1 MKKYLVLLAAAA
13 LAFVGCSKEVATGD
27 ATYSF
32 EVSADQVATKAVID
46 NDGAGVN
53 VNRFVMEVYLVK
65 NGNLQIFDRQV
76 KAPTATSPAKT
87 TFTLTLVKDQ
97 EYKVLFWADK
107 ANADLSDLYY
117 DTADLRQV
125 KVAGVNFTINDDKL
139 DAFSKAE
146 TITKDE
152 STQGFTK
159 SIKLTRPFAQL
170 NFITKDIKQLVEN
183 AERSGNWEFI
193 PTNVKLE
200 YYAFHQFDVLN
211 QKASE
216 PALVSKTAPV
226 YSTAGVATKPEQ
238 FTLGMSYLMTMTGE
252 AEVRDLVKMTVL
264 AGTYELTT
272 LEVPNVPFQRNYRTN
287 IIGNL
292 ITSTDQFVVEI
303 DPVWNTPENQIS
315 YVAPGI
321 ADHGNNQWVIESE
334 LGFQNLGLAFSSLSV
349 NYPNTLT
356 INATLGRN
364 LDFAG
369 LNWVVNDLK
378 GQSYVSLVLDGDG
391 KTISNLVL
399 SGEYDRLGMFNNI
412 GCVGDQYG
420 GHMTIKNLTVKDCSF
435 TSTKAGSYVG
445 VFGANASSIYYQDVT
460 IDGCTVKSTKYVGGL
475 VAYDAHG
482 SSTPQIVGVTV
493 KNCVLSA
500 VAESGSTS
508 AGAYYG
514 YTQCPH
520 YLKDCASTDNT
531 ITGVYAGAY
540 YGNLNATGTFNNC
553 TVNGVVATT
562 QAEVDG
568 RPNLGSAVF
577 E

>member
-1 MKKYLVLLAAAA
+1 MKKYLVLLAVAA
-13 LAFVGCSKEVATGD
+13 LALVGCNKEVATGD

-32 EVSADQVATKAVID
+32 EVSADQVATKAAID
-46 NDGAGVN
+46 NDGAGAN

-65 NGNLQIFDRQV
+65 NGDLQIFDRQV
-76 KAPTATSPAKT
+76 KAPSATSPAKT

-125 KVAGVNFTINDDKL
+125 KVAGVNFTINDDKF

-170 NFITKDIKQLVEN
+170 NFITKDIAKLVEN

-200 YYAFHQFDVLN
+200 YYAFQQFDVLN

-216 PALVSKTAPV
+216 PSLVSVTAPV
-226 YSTAGVATKPEQ
+226 YSSASVASKPEQ

-272 LEVPNVPFQRNYRTN
+272 LEVSNVPFQRNYRTN

-303 DPVWNTPENQIS
+303 DPVWT
-315 YVAPGI
+315 
-321 ADHGNNQWVIESE
+321 GNKDVE
-334 LGFQNLGLAFSSLSV
+334 LN
-349 NYPNTLT
+349 
-356 INATLGRN
+356 
-364 LDFAG
+364 
-369 LNWVVNDLK
+369 
-378 GQSYVSLVLDGDG
+378 
-391 KTISNLVL
+391 
-399 SGEYDRLGMFNNI
+399 
-412 GCVGDQYG
+412 
-420 GHMTIKNLTVKDCSF
+420 
-435 TSTKAGSYVG
+435 
-445 VFGANASSIYYQDVT
+445 
-460 IDGCTVKSTKYVGGL
+460 
-475 VAYDAHG
+475 
-482 SSTPQIVGVTV
+482 
-493 KNCVLSA
+493 
-500 VAESGSTS
+500 
-508 AGAYYG
+508 
-514 YTQCPH
+514 
-520 YLKDCASTDNT
+520 
-531 ITGVYAGAY
+531 
-540 YGNLNATGTFNNC
+540 
-553 TVNGVVATT
+553 
-562 QAEVDG
+562 
-568 RPNLGSAVF
+568 
-577 E
+577 